1 MSAIQKALTDI
12 KFVVP
17 PQILF
22 EAFKDSSASRFNIP
36 TRSIDEV
43 IKEKVLYPRVLVD
56 CNLVGGSYSII
67 DLTNL
72 SPMTPAFNQF
82 VFQIPDNLTGGRK
95 IMSALSV
102 SYIPYTASFYANQYL
117 GVGNGNNLTN
127 AAERVFN
134 SHASV
139 AAISTARVE
148 LIGHNLILITDKNV
162 ISPTYAVR
170 VILENDEHLSNIQPR
185 SWLVFSELC
194 ALAIK
199 SYIYNTLAI
208 QMGSAYLQGGQEL
221 GIFKEIIDG
230 YSNAEEDYK
239 TKLREVWMGVA
250 VMNDPSQYT
259 KFLKLQISPAL

>member
-1 MSAIQKALTDI
+1 MSAIQKALSDI

-22 EAFKDSSASRFNIP
+22 EAFKDPSAGRFNTP
-36 TRSIDEV
+36 ARSLDEI
-43 IKEKVLYPRVLVD
+43 IKEKVLYPRVLTD

-67 DLTNL
+67 DLSNL
-72 SPMTPAFNQF
+72 TPMVPTVNQY
-82 VFQIPDNLTGGRK
+82 VYQIPDTLTGGRK

-117 GVGNGNNLTN
+117 GIGNGNNLTN
-127 AAERVFN
+127 NAERIFN
-134 SHASV
+134 SQASV

-148 LIGHNLILITDKNV
+148 LIGHNLVLITDKNV
-162 ISPTYAVR
+162 ISPVYAVR
-170 VILENDEHLSNIQPR
+170 VILENDEYLSNIQPR

-208 QMGSAYLQGGQEL
+208 QMDTAYLHGGQEL
-221 GIFKEIIDG
+221 GVFKDIVDS

-239 TKLREVWMGVA
+239 VKLKEVWQAVA
-250 VMNDPSQYT
+250 VMNDFAQHG